1 MMPPRADPQATF
13 AEYAAAYVEYLRVF
27 RELEETHDQ
36 MVQPQKRESVRECLE
51 ATLGRALEMKRWLV
65 YLNGGLE
72 AVSLED
78 ALLDLGLTP
87 DALAV
92 PVPRYYATPT
102 RRRSRR
108 ATAPSAERS
117 PTRKPG
123 SFESRTKGNLRATR
137 AATPPRRAAATPRKH
152 PGPLVP
158 RTPARRD
165 RRRAPP
171 GGSNLGSSLLDADPS
186 KKERSYLKKM
196 HPLSHLEPIADIDE
210 AMMIIQRNERG
221 RQARAKAEEIRA
233 MRRRQAAEDRA
244 RGAGNEPKRRKT
256 KRSRRWC
263 SGTSPGARRAGRGT
277 RSSSSWG

>member
-1 MMPPRADPQATF
+1 
-13 AEYAAAYVEYLRVF
+13 
-27 RELEETHDQ
+27 

-87 DALAV
+87 DAGSRCRCRGTT
-92 PVPRYYATPT
+92 PTPT

-108 ATAPSAERS
+108 GDRAIRGALADAKAGKFRKPNQGEPEGDPSGDAAPTSGGDPAQAPGAPGPEDSGATGSAE
-117 PTRKPG
+117 
-123 SFESRTKGNLRATR
+123 
-137 AATPPRRAAATPRKH
+137 
-152 PGPLVP
+152 GP
-158 RTPARRD
+158 
-165 RRRAPP
+165 PP
-171 GGSNLGSSLLDADPS
+171 GVRTSGPLLDADPS

-221 RQARAKAEEIRA
+221 R
-233 MRRRQAAEDRA
+233 
-244 RGAGNEPKRRKT
+244 
-256 KRSRRWC
+256 
-263 SGTSPGARRAGRGT
+263 GAREG
-277 RSSSSWG
+277 